1 MSGCVGAD
9 DITGYVYHTYITE
22 NKEAADAKVKAEKE
36 AKAQAEAAA
45 AQAAAAQAQQSQDNY
60 DYSQDQSSYQEPA
73 QSAPQ
78 AVPQEKYEVGR
89 QQYDDCDGSGHGYY
103 EITYSDGSVGY
114 EEY

>member
-1 MSGCVGAD
+1 M
-9 DITGYVYHTYITE
+9 IIPRIR
-22 NKEAADAKVKAEKE
+22 AAIR
-36 AKAQAEAAA
+36 
-45 AQAAAAQAQQSQDNY
+45 SL
-60 DYSQDQSSYQEPA
+60 A

-78 AVPQEKYEVGR
+78 AAPQEKYEVGR

>member
-1 MSGCVGAD
+1 MQAD

-22 NKEAADAKVKAEKE
+22 NKEAADAKVKAEQE

-45 AQAAAAQAQQSQDNY
+45 AQAAAAQAQQSQNNY
-60 DYSQDQSSYQEPA
+60 DYSQDQGSYQEPA
-73 QSAPQ
+73 QA
-78 AVPQEKYEVGR
+78 APQEKYEVGR